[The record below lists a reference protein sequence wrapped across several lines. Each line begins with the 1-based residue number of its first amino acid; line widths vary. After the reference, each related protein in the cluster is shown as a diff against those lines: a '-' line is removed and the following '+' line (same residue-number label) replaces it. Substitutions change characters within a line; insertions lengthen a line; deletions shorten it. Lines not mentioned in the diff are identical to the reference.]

1 MDKILDVM
9 EDVKHNITDNEYKII
24 MESLMKIRNEK
35 EQEKEKDER
44 VIRQYY
50 TQKEFD
56 EMTKAMVELTLNNFF
71 VITDGFYDCVWYD
84 TIVNL
89 TRNELESHHIGF
101 EGNKLEI
108 YISEILKKNNAIQD
122 SIFFRKIK
130 HIK

>member
-1 MDKILDVM
+1 MNKILDVV
-9 EDVKHNITDNEYKII
+9 EDIKQNITDNQYKII
-24 MESLMKIRNEK
+24 MDSLMEIKNGKEK
-35 EQEKEKDER
+35 EER
-44 VIRQYY
+44 VTRLYY
-50 TQKEFD
+50 TQNEFD
-56 EMTKAMVELTLNNFF
+56 EMTKVTIKLTINQFF
-71 VITDGFYDCVWYD
+71 EYTDDFYDCVWYD

-130 HIK
+130 HRK

>member
-9 EDVKHNITDNEYKII
+9 EDVKQNITDNQYKII
-24 MESLMKIRNEK
+24 MDSLMEIRNENQK
-35 EQEKEKDER
+35 EER
-44 VIRQYY
+44 VIRKYY

-56 EMTKAMVELTLNNFF
+56 EMTKVMVELTLNNFF

-130 HIK
+130 HRY

>member
-9 EDVKHNITDNEYKII
+9 EDVKQNITDNQYKII
-24 MESLMKIRNEK
+24 MDSLMKIRNEN
-35 EQEKEKDER
+35 EKDER
-44 VIRQYY
+44 VIRKYY

-56 EMTKAMVELTLNNFF
+56 EMTKVMVELTLNNFF
-71 VITDGFYDCVWYD
+71 VITDDFYDCVWYD

-101 EGNKLEI
+101 EGNELEL
-108 YISEILKKNNAIQD
+108 YISEILKKNNAIQA

-130 HIK
+130 HRK

>member
-9 EDVKHNITDNEYKII
+9 EDIKQNITDSQYKII
-24 MESLMKIRNEK
+24 MDSLIEIKNGKEK
-35 EQEKEKDER
+35 EER
-44 VIRQYY
+44 VTRLYY
-50 TQKEFD
+50 TQNEFD
-56 EMTKAMVELTLNNFF
+56 EMTKVTIKLTINQFF
-71 VITDGFYDCVWYD
+71 EYTDDFYDCVWYD

-122 SIFFRKIK
+122 CIFFRKIK
-130 HIK
+130 HRK

>member
-9 EDVKHNITDNEYKII
+9 EDVKQNITDNQYKII
-24 MESLMKIRNEK
+24 MDSLMEIRNEN
-35 EQEKEKDER
+35 EKDER
-44 VIRQYY
+44 VIRKYY

-56 EMTKAMVELTLNNFF
+56 EMTKVMVELTLNNFF

-130 HIK
+130 HRE

>member
-9 EDVKHNITDNEYKII
+9 EDVKQNITDNEYKII

-56 EMTKAMVELTLNNFF
+56 EMTKVMVELTLNNFF
-71 VITDGFYDCVWYD
+71 VITDDFYDCVWYD

-122 SIFFRKIK
+122 NIFFRKIK
-130 HIK
+130 HRK

>member
-1 MDKILDVM
+1 MNKILDVV
-9 EDVKHNITDNEYKII
+9 EDIKENITDNQYKII
-24 MESLMKIRNEK
+24 MDSLMEIKNG
-35 EQEKEKDER
+35 KEKVLR
-44 VIRQYY
+44 FYY
-50 TQKEFD
+50 SQQEFD
-56 EMTKAMVELTLNNFF
+56 EMTKVMVELTLNNFF

-130 HIK
+130 HRN

>member
-1 MDKILDVM
+1 MNKILDVV
-9 EDVKHNITDNEYKII
+9 EDIKQNITDNQYKII
-24 MESLMKIRNEK
+24 MDSLMEIRNEK
-35 EQEKEKDER
+35 EKKER
-44 VIRQYY
+44 VIRKYY

-56 EMTKAMVELTLNNFF
+56 EMTKVMVELTLNIFF
-71 VITDGFYDCVWYD
+71 EYTDGFYDCVWYD

-122 SIFFRKIK
+122 NIFFRKIK
-130 HIK
+130 HRK

>member
-1 MDKILDVM
+1 M
-9 EDVKHNITDNEYKII
+9 EDIKQNITDNQYKTI
-24 MESLMKIRNEK
+24 MDSLMEIKNGKEK
-35 EQEKEKDER
+35 EER
-44 VIRQYY
+44 VTRLYY
-50 TQKEFD
+50 SQQECD
-56 EMTKAMVELTLNNFF
+56 EMTKVMVKLTIKQFF
-71 VITDGFYDCVWYD
+71 EYTDDFYDCVWYD

-130 HIK
+130 HRK

>member
-1 MDKILDVM
+1 MNKILDVM
-9 EDVKHNITDNEYKII
+9 EDVKQNITDNQYKII
-24 MESLMKIRNEK
+24 MESLMKIRNEN
-35 EQEKEKDER
+35 EKEER
-44 VIRQYY
+44 VTRLYY
-50 TQKEFD
+50 TQNEFD
-56 EMTKAMVELTLNNFF
+56 EMTKVMVELTLNNFF
-71 VITDGFYDCVWYD
+71 VITDGFHDCVWYD

-130 HIK
+130 HRK

>member
-1 MDKILDVM
+1 MDKILNVM
-9 EDVKHNITDNEYKII
+9 EDVKQNITDNQYKLI
-24 MESLMKIRNEK
+24 MDSLMEIRNENQK
-35 EQEKEKDER
+35 EER
-44 VIRQYY
+44 VIRKYY

-56 EMTKAMVELTLNNFF
+56 EMTKVMVELTLNNFF

-130 HIK
+130 HRY

>member
-9 EDVKHNITDNEYKII
+9 EDVKQNITDNQYKII

-35 EQEKEKDER
+35 EKEER
-44 VIRQYY
+44 VTSLYY
-50 TQKEFD
+50 TQNEFD
-56 EMTKAMVELTLNNFF
+56 EMTKVMVELTLNNFF

-122 SIFFRKIK
+122 NIFFRKIK
-130 HIK
+130 HRK

>member
-1 MDKILDVM
+1 MNKILDVM
-9 EDVKHNITDNEYKII
+9 EDIKQNITDNQYKII
-24 MESLMKIRNEK
+24 MDSLMEIKNGKEK
-35 EQEKEKDER
+35 EER
-44 VIRQYY
+44 VTRLYY

-56 EMTKAMVELTLNNFF
+56 DMTKVMVKLSIDIFF
-71 VITDGFYDCVWYD
+71 EYTDDENDVVWYD

-122 SIFFRKIK
+122 NIFFRKIK
-130 HIK
+130 HRK

>member
-9 EDVKHNITDNEYKII
+9 EDVKQNITDSQYKII
-24 MESLMKIRNEK
+24 MDSLMEINKEK
-35 EQEKEKDER
+35 GQEKKPL
-44 VIRQYY
+44 YY

-56 EMTKAMVELTLNNFF
+56 EMTKVMVKLSIDIFF
-71 VITDGFYDCVWYD
+71 EYTDDENDVVWYD

-108 YISEILKKNNAIQD
+108 YISEILKKNNAIQNG
-122 SIFFRKIK
+122 IFFRKIK
-130 HIK
+130 HRK

>member
-1 MDKILDVM
+1 MNKILDVM
-9 EDVKHNITDNEYKII
+9 EDIKQNITDNQYKII
-24 MESLMKIRNEK
+24 MESLMEIRNEN
-35 EQEKEKDER
+35 EKDER
-44 VIRQYY
+44 VIRKYY

-56 EMTKAMVELTLNNFF
+56 EMTKVMVELTLNNFF

-122 SIFFRKIK
+122 NIFFRKIK
-130 HIK
+130 HRK